1 MDINNIYN
9 LVTLNDHAFLLVLDY
24 DSNPEEYI
32 NAIFTNIVNLKEKEK
47 SIHLN
52 KILDLL
58 IKRQYDDLIWI
69 NSKYNLLKK
78 ENIIEIKEKFSYPSN
93 NVVDLKFYVIENI
106 ENSSKSSLNSLL
118 KFLEEPTPNTYAIFT
133 TTNRELLLNTIISR
147 CKIIRLTKDND
158 TLKNIF
164 NQFKLSELQIN
175 IYTNIFYSISELREF
190 LSRDNFNSI
199 DGIIKILSNS
209 NDNLELYKSWETFK
223 DFDYYEILII
233 LKAMFNLEND
243 LVKKTEIINLIY
255 DVKHNINKNL
265 VFFKLLEI
273 IK

>member
-1 MDINNIYN
+1 MDINNIHN

-69 NSKYNLLKK
+69 NSKNNLLKK

-133 TTNRELLLNTIISR
+133 TTNRESLLNTIISR

-164 NQFKLSELQIN
+164 NQFKLSEFQIN

-199 DGIIKILSNS
+199 DGIIKILANS
-209 NDNLELYKSWETFK
+209 NDNLELYKSWEMFK
-223 DFDYYEILII
+223 NFDYYEISII

-243 LVKKTEIINLIY
+243 LVKKTEITNLIY

>member
-1 MDINNIYN
+1 MDINNIHN

-52 KILDLL
+52 RILDLL
-58 IKRQYDDLIWI
+58 INRQYDDLIWI
-69 NSKYNLLKK
+69 NSKNNLLKK

-133 TTNRELLLNTIISR
+133 TTNRESLLNTIISR

-164 NQFKLSELQIN
+164 NQFKLSEFQIN

-199 DGIIKILSNS
+199 DGIIKILANS
-209 NDNLELYKSWETFK
+209 NDNLELYKSWEMFK
-223 DFDYYEILII
+223 NFDYYEILII

-243 LVKKTEIINLIY
+243 LVKKTEITNLIY

>member
-1 MDINNIYN
+1 M
-9 LVTLNDHAFLLVLDY
+9 
-24 DSNPEEYI
+24 
-32 NAIFTNIVNLKEKEK
+32 
-47 SIHLN
+47 
-52 KILDLL
+52 
-58 IKRQYDDLIWI
+58 Q
-69 NSKYNLLKK
+69 K

-164 NQFKLSELQIN
+164 NQFKLSEFQIN

-190 LSRDNFNSI
+190 LSWDNFNSI
-199 DGIIKILSNS
+199 DGIIKILANS
-209 NDNLELYKSWETFK
+209 NDNLELYKSWEMFK
-223 DFDYYEILII
+223 NFDYYEISII

-243 LVKKTEIINLIY
+243 LVKKTEISNLIY

>member
-69 NSKYNLLKK
+69 NSKNNLLKK

-164 NQFKLSELQIN
+164 NQFKLSEFQIN
-175 IYTNIFYSISELREF
+175 IYTNIFYSVSELREF
-190 LSRDNFNSI
+190 LSWDNFNSI
-199 DGIIKILSNS
+199 DGIIKILANS
-209 NDNLELYKSWETFK
+209 NDNLELYKSWEMFK
-223 DFDYYEILII
+223 NFDYYEISII

-243 LVKKTEIINLIY
+243 LVKKTEITNLIY